1 MQRPVKVI
9 VISDVHLGTFGCHAQ
24 ELLNYLQSVHP
35 EILIINGDFID
46 GWQFKRSYFPAQHI
60 QVLYEVMRKAMKGT
74 KVYYLAG
81 NHDEFIRK
89 FTPFFSGNLYLRNQ
103 LDLELEGKRYLF
115 FHGDV
120 FDFSIHMS
128 PLLAKLGGVGYDH
141 LIRLN
146 TFINKVRTRL
156 GLARVSFAHNVK
168 YKFKNAIRF
177 IQSFEEEA
185 ISFALSRK
193 VDFVVCGH
201 IHIPC
206 IREVV
211 EGLNR
216 LTYMNSGDWIENLS
230 VLEYVNSNWSLY
242 TYDEKDFKSIQEKRG
257 KKQTTVNVMHELI
270 QQQLETLQI
279 FEEARAQ
286 KGV

>member
-1 MQRPVKVI
+1 M
-9 VISDVHLGTFGCHAQ
+9 
-24 ELLNYLQSVHP
+24 
-35 EILIINGDFID
+35 
-46 GWQFKRSYFPAQHI
+46 
-60 QVLYEVMRKAMKGT
+60 
-74 KVYYLAG
+74 
-81 NHDEFIRK
+81 
-89 FTPFFSGNLYLRNQ
+89 
-103 LDLELEGKRYLF
+103 
-115 FHGDV
+115 
-120 FDFSIHMS
+120 
-128 PLLAKLGGVGYDH
+128 
-141 LIRLN
+141 
-146 TFINKVRTRL
+146 

-168 YKFKNAIRF
+168 NKFKNAIRF

-211 EGLNR
+211 EGFNR

-257 KKQTTVNVMHELI
+257 KKETTVNAMRGLI
-270 QQQLETLQI
+270 QQQLETLQF

>member
-1 MQRPVKVI
+1 M
-9 VISDVHLGTFGCHAQ
+9 
-24 ELLNYLQSVHP
+24 
-35 EILIINGDFID
+35 
-46 GWQFKRSYFPAQHI
+46 
-60 QVLYEVMRKAMKGT
+60 
-74 KVYYLAG
+74 
-81 NHDEFIRK
+81 
-89 FTPFFSGNLYLRNQ
+89 
-103 LDLELEGKRYLF
+103 
-115 FHGDV
+115 
-120 FDFSIHMS
+120 
-128 PLLAKLGGVGYDH
+128 
-141 LIRLN
+141 
-146 TFINKVRTRL
+146 

-211 EGLNR
+211 EGFNR

-257 KKQTTVNVMHELI
+257 KKETTVNAMHGLI
-270 QQQLETLQI
+270 QQQLETLQF